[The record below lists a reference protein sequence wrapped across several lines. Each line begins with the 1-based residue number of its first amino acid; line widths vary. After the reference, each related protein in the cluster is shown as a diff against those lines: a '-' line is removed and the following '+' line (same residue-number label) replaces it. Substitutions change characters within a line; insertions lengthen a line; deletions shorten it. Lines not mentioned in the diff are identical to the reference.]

1 MLWEKT
7 NVIQIPKTPYTIG
20 KLYFISILS
29 RKEIHIVADRTLKKL
44 SALYVKLVEVILLF
58 HFKKKSDMRWE
69 QINGAAMAVLRTEM
83 ITAEAS

>member
-1 MLWEKT
+1 M
-7 NVIQIPKTPYTIG
+7 
-20 KLYFISILS
+20 LS

-44 SALYVKLVEVILLF
+44 SALYVKLVKVILLF
-58 HFKKKSDMRWE
+58 HLKKKKSDMRSE

>member
-1 MLWEKT
+1 M
-7 NVIQIPKTPYTIG
+7 
-20 KLYFISILS
+20 LS

-44 SALYVKLVEVILLF
+44 SALYVKLVKVILLF
-58 HFKKKSDMRWE
+58 HLKKKKSDIRSE